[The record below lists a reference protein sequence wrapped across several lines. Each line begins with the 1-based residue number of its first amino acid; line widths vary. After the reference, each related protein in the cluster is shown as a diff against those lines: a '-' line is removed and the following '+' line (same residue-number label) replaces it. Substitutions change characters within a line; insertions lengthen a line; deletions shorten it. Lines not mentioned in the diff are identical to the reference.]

1 MKSLIRFIKKY
12 KTKIIYIILE
22 EYIVFFVRYLPG
34 YFGMA
39 IRFIFYKLL
48 FQKIKSFPLI
58 YAGTH
63 FTHSYGIKIGSGF
76 SINSGCVIDGRGGI
90 TIGDNVMIGPN
101 TVIVSS
107 AHQFEQVSNPM
118 NSYDHIF
125 EPVIIKNDIWIGAN
139 VSIKGGVTINSHSV
153 VAAGSVVTKDVG
165 EYEIVGGV
173 PATLIRKRT
182 NKEL

>member
-1 MKSLIRFIKKY
+1 MNRLIQFIKKY
-12 KTKIIYIILE
+12 KAKIIYIILE
-22 EYIVFFVRYLPG
+22 EYIGFLVRYLPG

-58 YAGTH
+58 YTGTY
-63 FTHSYGIKIGSGF
+63 FTHSYGIKVGDSF
-76 SINSGCVIDGRGGI
+76 SINTGCVIDGRGGI
-90 TIGDNVMIGPN
+90 TIGNNVMIGPN

-107 AHQFEQVSNPM
+107 FHQFEQVNKPM

-125 EPVIIKNDIWIGAN
+125 SPVIIKDDVWIGAN
-139 VSIKGGVTINSHSV
+139 VFIKCGITINSHSV
-153 VAAGSVVTKDVG
+153 IAAGSVVTKDVG

-173 PATLIRKRT
+173 PAKFISKRT
-182 NKEL
+182 DK